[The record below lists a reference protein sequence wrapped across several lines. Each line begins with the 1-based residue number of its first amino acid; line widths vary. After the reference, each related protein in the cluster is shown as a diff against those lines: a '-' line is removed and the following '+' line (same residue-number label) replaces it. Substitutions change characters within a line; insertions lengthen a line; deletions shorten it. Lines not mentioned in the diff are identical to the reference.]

1 VVDGDILDLNLRIS
15 QPNVHDLRSDGTLTG
30 FGLSCN
36 SPEASSSIVSQVNI
50 IQLYV
55 YSLKSSDS
63 NLAPLSRDARLS
75 QKIPS
80 WKAQFIWF
88 KLC

>member
-50 IQLYV
+50 LQFYATPIQLF
-55 YSLKSSDS
+55 SM
-63 NLAPLSRDARLS
+63 S
-75 QKIPS
+75 QLLILPPFRFS
-80 WKAQFIWF
+80 CRWIVQN
-88 KLC
+88 